1 MSHGKIYGDIVATTY
16 NTPLVKLNRIV
27 PAGAATVL
35 VKLEF
40 FNPCNSV
47 KDRIGRA
54 MIEAAEKSGRLT
66 PETHIIEPTSG
77 NTGIALAF
85 VAAAKG
91 YSLTL
96 TMPESMS
103 LERRALLRALGANLV
118 LTPAKDGMKGSIAK
132 AEELALTT
140 PNAWIP
146 QQFDNPANPDVHER
160 TTGPEIWEDTGGKVD
175 ILVAG
180 VGTGGT
186 ITGATRYI
194 RKKKPDFRAIA
205 VEPVDSAVISGGK
218 PGPHKIQG
226 IGAGFI
232 PKNLDTSLLSGVETV
247 TNDEAFTWAR
257 RLAKEE
263 GILAGI
269 SSGGNVA
276 AAIRLATRPENRG
289 KVIVT
294 IIPSF
299 GERYLSTPLFEGLS
313 QTRASG
319 NPWKFARESE
329 IAMQE
334 ANVKS
339 QAHRLVNDLPESAT
353 WEDLMY
359 KIYVRQAIEAGL
371 EDSQAGRLIEVD
383 EVRRKF
389 GLSQ

>member
-1 MSHGKIYGDIVATTY
+1 MSHGKFYSDIVATTY

-66 PETHIIEPTSG
+66 PKTHIIEPTSG

-91 YSLTL
+91 YTLTL

-103 LERRALLRALGANLV
+103 IERRALLRGLGANLV

-146 QQFDNPANPDVHER
+146 QQFDNPANPDIHER
-160 TTGPEIWEDTGGKVD
+160 TTGPEIWEDTAGKVD
-175 ILVAG
+175 VLVVG

-186 ITGATRYI
+186 ITGATRYL
-194 RKKKPDFRAIA
+194 RTKNPHVRALA

-218 PGPHKIQG
+218 AGPHKIQG

-247 TNDEAFTWAR
+247 TNDEAFVWAR

-263 GILAGI
+263 GILGGI

-276 AAIRLATRPENRG
+276 AAIRVAARPENRG

-299 GERYLSTPLFEGLS
+299 GERYLSTPLFEGLA
-313 QTRASG
+313 Q
-319 NPWKFARESE
+319 
-329 IAMQE
+329 
-334 ANVKS
+334 
-339 QAHRLVNDLPESAT
+339 
-353 WEDLMY
+353 
-359 KIYVRQAIEAGL
+359 
-371 EDSQAGRLIEVD
+371 
-383 EVRRKF
+383 
-389 GLSQ
+389 

>member
-146 QQFDNPANPDVHER
+146 QQFDNPANPDIHER

-175 ILVAG
+175 VLVAG

-194 RKKKPDFRAIA
+194 RTKKPDFRAIA
-205 VEPVDSAVISGGK
+205 VEPTDSPVISGGK

-247 TNDEAFTWAR
+247 TNDEAFAWAR

-276 AAIRLATRPENRG
+276 AAIRLAARPENRG

-313 QTRASG
+313 G
-319 NPWKFARESE
+319 
-329 IAMQE
+329 
-334 ANVKS
+334 
-339 QAHRLVNDLPESAT
+339 
-353 WEDLMY
+353 
-359 KIYVRQAIEAGL
+359 
-371 EDSQAGRLIEVD
+371 
-383 EVRRKF
+383 
-389 GLSQ
+389 

>member
-16 NTPLVKLNRIV
+16 NTPLVKLNRII
-27 PAGAATVL
+27 PAGSATVL
-35 VKLEF
+35 AKLEF

-54 MIEAAEKSGRLT
+54 MIEAAEKTGRLT

-118 LTPAKDGMKGSIAK
+118 LTPAKEGMKGAIAR
-132 AEELALTT
+132 AEEMAATT
-140 PNAWIP
+140 PNSWIP

-186 ITGATRYI
+186 ITGATRYL
-194 RKKKPDFRAIA
+194 RKKKSDFQAIA

-247 TNDEAFTWAR
+247 TNDEAFSWAR
-257 RLAKEE
+257 RMAKEE
-263 GILAGI
+263 GILVGI

-276 AAIRLATRPENRG
+276 AAVRLAARPENRG

-313 QTRASG
+313 G
-319 NPWKFARESE
+319 
-329 IAMQE
+329 
-334 ANVKS
+334 
-339 QAHRLVNDLPESAT
+339 
-353 WEDLMY
+353 
-359 KIYVRQAIEAGL
+359 
-371 EDSQAGRLIEVD
+371 
-383 EVRRKF
+383 
-389 GLSQ
+389 

>member
-1 MSHGKIYGDIVATTY
+1 LKGNGMSHGKTYCDIVATTY

-27 PAGAATVL
+27 PAGAATIL
-35 VKLEF
+35 LKLEF
-40 FNPCNSV
+40 FNPCSSV

-54 MIEAAEKSGRLT
+54 MIEAAEKAGMLNS
-66 PETHIIEPTSG
+66 ETHIIEPTSG

-103 LERRALLRALGANLV
+103 LERRALLRGLGANLI
-118 LTPAKDGMKGSIAK
+118 LTPAKDGMKGAIAK
-132 AEELALTT
+132 AEELANTT

-146 QQFDNPANPDVHER
+146 QQFDNPANPEIHER
-160 TTGPEIWEDTGGKVD
+160 TTGPEIWQDTGGKVD

-186 ITGATRYI
+186 ITGSTRYL
-194 RKKKPDFRAIA
+194 RQKKPDFLAIA
-205 VEPVDSAVISGGK
+205 VEPTDSAVISGGK

-232 PKNLDTSLLSGVETV
+232 PKNLDTGLLNGVETV
-247 TNDEAFTWAR
+247 SNDDAFTWAR

-276 AAIRLATRPENRG
+276 AAVRVATRPENRG

-313 QTRASG
+313 Q
-319 NPWKFARESE
+319 
-329 IAMQE
+329 
-334 ANVKS
+334 
-339 QAHRLVNDLPESAT
+339 
-353 WEDLMY
+353 
-359 KIYVRQAIEAGL
+359 
-371 EDSQAGRLIEVD
+371 
-383 EVRRKF
+383 
-389 GLSQ
+389 